1 MIHTK
6 CLYCKSTLWD
16 PIHHAMVA
24 MGNIIQHF
32 RMHKTHVPEAKSV
45 LWSRV
50 PIAMGKVRYQSGDHT
65 QHAKVLLQS
74 PFWALVRGPKVN
86 CEYISGRI
94 AFSKFTSSIGWAK
107 LITYYFLYLVPT
119 CTCKDFTRGDVSC
132 SKVSKFHGGKK
143 ACYVN
148 YPSSCNDLI
157 WSIYDQGE
165 KLSAEACSAEGILFW
180 LSDILLFFT
189 INQSYSL
196 KKLILMFQS
205 PATQY
210 QSNI

>member
-1 MIHTK
+1 
-6 CLYCKSTLWD
+6 
-16 PIHHAMVA
+16 

-94 AFSKFTSSIGWAK
+94 AFFFAK
-107 LITYYFLYLVPT
+107 
-119 CTCKDFTRGDVSC
+119 K
-132 SKVSKFHGGKK
+132 
-143 ACYVN
+143 
-148 YPSSCNDLI
+148 
-157 WSIYDQGE
+157 
-165 KLSAEACSAEGILFW
+165 
-180 LSDILLFFT
+180 
-189 INQSYSL
+189 QSYPL
-196 KKLILMFQS
+196 EKPMLMFQS
-205 PATQY
+205 LATDY

>member
-1 MIHTK
+1 MG
-6 CLYCKSTLWD
+6 
-16 PIHHAMVA
+16 A

-94 AFSKFTSSIGWAK
+94 AFSRFIFYNIAILSI
-107 LITYYFLYLVPT
+107 
-119 CTCKDFTRGDVSC
+119 
-132 SKVSKFHGGKK
+132 
-143 ACYVN
+143 
-148 YPSSCNDLI
+148 
-157 WSIYDQGE
+157 
-165 KLSAEACSAEGILFW
+165 
-180 LSDILLFFT
+180 
-189 INQSYSL
+189 
-196 KKLILMFQS
+196 KKLMLMFQS
-205 PATQY
+205 LATDY

>member
-1 MIHTK
+1 ME
-6 CLYCKSTLWD
+6 
-16 PIHHAMVA
+16 
-24 MGNIIQHF
+24 NIIQHF

-94 AFSKFTSSIGWAK
+94 AFSRFIFAIKQS
-107 LITYYFLYLVPT
+107 
-119 CTCKDFTRGDVSC
+119 
-132 SKVSKFHGGKK
+132 
-143 ACYVN
+143 
-148 YPSSCNDLI
+148 YPL
-157 WSIYDQGE
+157 E
-165 KLSAEACSAEGILFW
+165 KLM
-180 LSDILLFFT
+180 
-189 INQSYSL
+189 
-196 KKLILMFQS
+196 LMFQS
-205 PATQY
+205 LATDY

>member
-1 MIHTK
+1 
-6 CLYCKSTLWD
+6 
-16 PIHHAMVA
+16 

-94 AFSKFTSSIGWAK
+94 GFSKFFYSKAILSI
-107 LITYYFLYLVPT
+107 
-119 CTCKDFTRGDVSC
+119 
-132 SKVSKFHGGKK
+132 
-143 ACYVN
+143 
-148 YPSSCNDLI
+148 
-157 WSIYDQGE
+157 
-165 KLSAEACSAEGILFW
+165 
-180 LSDILLFFT
+180 
-189 INQSYSL
+189 
-196 KKLILMFQS
+196 KKLMLMFQS
-205 PATQY
+205 LATDY